1 MFNKRQ
7 DMNEQGNPSAQSVP
21 TAPPQSHGN
30 PPPAA
35 PAASQAGGAATLLA
49 DGCSFEGTAKV
60 SGTLRIEGKAQGE
73 INATE
78 SVVIGKSGQVDA
90 DVSTRRA
97 VLNGR
102 FRGKI
107 EAEDCVEMQSGSNVE
122 AQIHARNM
130 VMEDGVQFEGNCKIG
145 K

>member
-1 MFNKRQ
+1 VS
-7 DMNEQGNPSAQSVP
+7 PAAQS
-21 TAPPQSHGN
+21 A
-30 PPPAA
+30 
-35 PAASQAGGAATLLA
+35 GAATLLA
-49 DGCSFEGTAKV
+49 DGCSFQGKAQV
-60 SGTLRIEGKAQGE
+60 AGTLRIEGVAEGE
-73 INATE
+73 ISATD
-78 SVVIGKSGQVDA
+78 SVVIGKSGKVDA

-107 EAEDCVEMQSGSNVE
+107 DAEDCVEMQSGSNVE
-122 AQIHARNM
+122 AEVHAKNM

>member
-7 DMNEQGNPSAQSVP
+7 DMNEQSNPTGPSTPAAPPLPQSNPSAS
-21 TAPPQSHGN
+21 
-30 PPPAA
+30 
-35 PAASQAGGAATLLA
+35 AASHAGGASTLLA
-49 DGCSFEGTAKV
+49 DGCSFEGKAEV
-60 SGTLRIEGKAQGE
+60 AGTLRIEGVADGE
-73 INATE
+73 IHASD
-78 SVVIGKSGQVDA
+78 SVVIGKSGKVDA
-90 DVSTRRA
+90 QVHTRRA

-122 AQIHARNM
+122 AEIHARNM